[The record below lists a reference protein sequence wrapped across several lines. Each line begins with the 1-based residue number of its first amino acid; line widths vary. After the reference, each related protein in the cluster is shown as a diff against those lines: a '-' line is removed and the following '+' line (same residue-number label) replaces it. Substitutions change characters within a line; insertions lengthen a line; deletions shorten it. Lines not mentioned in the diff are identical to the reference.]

1 MNINHDLDQPL
12 IELDSLT
19 LKYNG
24 EKIADELSLI
34 LNSPTGC
41 HIYCDNR
48 KTARVV
54 YEALA
59 YKKHIV
65 KGRYAITSNT
75 CNAIT
80 SNKKPIGILTVRQ
93 NFDFFWGLYHE
104 TINHNFSLA
113 DFQNML
119 ELSTKQWESKFGDL
133 SNNLTIKISIAIS
146 LLIPFN
152 LYIFRYES
160 LQRSQFS
167 DEMKLFLYKKLSVTG
182 HVCILCKD
190 NDDLFLPVPGLK
202 RIISSDLQGK

>member
-119 ELSTKQWESKFGDL
+119 E
-133 SNNLTIKISIAIS
+133 
-146 LLIPFN
+146 
-152 LYIFRYES
+152 
-160 LQRSQFS
+160 
-167 DEMKLFLYKKLSVTG
+167 FL
-182 HVCILCKD
+182 
-190 NDDLFLPVPGLK
+190 
-202 RIISSDLQGK
+202 